1 MIAEEMDEGIARGDR
16 GGLASVLSYASA
28 AGTSPEDLS
37 VMKILET
44 SSPRSASFFSYWLTR
59 YLDQQCGFRQ
69 ASAISRN
76 PFAVL
81 QF

>member
-1 MIAEEMDEGIARGDR
+1 
-16 GGLASVLSYASA
+16 
-28 AGTSPEDLS
+28 